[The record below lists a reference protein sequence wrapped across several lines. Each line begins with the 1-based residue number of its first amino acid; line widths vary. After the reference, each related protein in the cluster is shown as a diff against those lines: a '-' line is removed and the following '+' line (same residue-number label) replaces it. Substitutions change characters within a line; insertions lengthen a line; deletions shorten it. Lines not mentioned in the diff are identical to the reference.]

1 MTTVV
6 KNTRIADMLEVS
18 RGNFKVLERMTDE
31 FREMVQSPNR
41 AVRTSKDQ
49 SSKEKASDK

>member
-31 FREMVQSPNR
+31 FREMVQAPYKGFR
-41 AVRTSKDQ
+41 ASKVQ
-49 SSKEKASDK
+49 STKEKASKE

>member
-6 KNTRIADMLEVS
+6 KNTSISDMLEVS
-18 RGNFKVLERMTDE
+18 RGNFKVLERMTNE
-31 FREMVQSPNR
+31 FREMVQSPNK

-49 SSKEKASDK
+49 SSKEKAAEE